1 MEDHEDQPAGVTATR
16 ITALAGLAAGL
27 VLVVLSLDLLI
38 HPDPPE
44 EAASDRGD

>member
-1 MEDHEDQPAGVTATR
+1 MDHEDHPRNVLATR

-38 HPDPPE
+38 RPDPPQ
-44 EAASDRGD
+44 EATADDS